1 MYVTSW
7 NKKNKFLSIWE
18 SATTNL
24 VSLHPYIMRKKIK
37 PYGVR
42 VLNDELV
49 IPVYDNESNIKGI
62 QTIKND
68 GTKKFAFESQIEAN
82 FFALNPETK
91 NDKVAYIAEG
101 FATSSSIAEAK
112 DCVVFCAFS
121 AGNMAKVALA
131 VRKKFTGVIVI
142 AGDNKSASEV
152 ELAHKAALAC
162 NGFVALPSEGCDFN
176 DDFINGIDIAKS
188 LDDYQ
193 KPIAP
198 KEKPQKVI
206 VDYSNYDEDFDE
218 ETIKDMLSYVSP
230 DIGYHEWIEIGM
242 SLKSSGASLR
252 VWDDWS
258 SKGASYKKNDCA
270 SHWGSFKGSGITIGT
285 LVHHAK
291 LSGWERKYEH
301 VVSEKKASIDL
312 VSIIGGFNK
321 KKIKKD
327 QPIEFDGL
335 IGDTVKWIVSTGTY
349 KQPMLATLNVLAAL
363 GAVFGRK
370 YASRIN
376 TRTNLYVV
384 GVGASGCGK
393 DHSRRCIANLMTE
406 SGLSAFLGDNGVR
419 SDSGIVKS
427 LSAQA
432 SQVMMIDEFGIF
444 LKALKDQ
451 KSAGHIKAVSSL
463 MLQLYSCSSSVY
475 KHGTYATD
483 KMESMIL
490 HYPNLCI
497 YGTTTEE
504 MYINSI
510 SKEGIKSGELNR
522 FVVLFGD
529 DDAEPC
535 HNPEQSEIPTLLI
548 EAWKALGGNP
558 TGDNLGNTNS
568 AKVAVKPFIVGW
580 GECWDDVCA
589 LLDYQ
594 HSKRSEENS
603 ALWVRYRENIIK
615 IAMIY
620 ALSEYKFELE
630 KKHIETAKYYV
641 EASIKYMD
649 KLAKTHM
656 AENQW
661 EELYNEFIHLL
672 EKNNREMRKT
682 DLLRAMKKVKRK
694 DIGEMLEGMKDSGTI
709 AIEGRVSNGNAGRPT
724 VYVKLL

>member
-1 MYVTSW
+1 MQLKTW
-7 NKKNKFLSIWE
+7 NTKNKFLSFWD

-24 VSLHPYIMRKKIK
+24 VSQHPYIKRKNVK

-42 VLNDELV
+42 VINGELV
-49 IPVYDNESNIKGI
+49 IPIYDTTQKIVGI
-62 QTIKND
+62 QTIKEN
-68 GTKKFAFESQIEAN
+68 GEKKFAFESKVEGN
-82 FFALNPETK
+82 FFVF
-91 NDKVAYIAEG
+91 NDNSDKQIIYIAEG
-101 FATSSSIAEAK
+101 FATCATIAEITG
-112 DCVVFCAFS
+112 CTVVCAFS
-121 AGNMAKVALA
+121 AGNLTKVAKNI
-131 VRKKFTGVIVI
+131 RDRFKGEIII
-142 AGDNKSASEV
+142 AADNKSAGEIS
-152 ELAHKAALAC
+152 LANKAAREC
-162 NGFVALPSEGCDFN
+162 GGFVVLPAEGQDFN
-176 DDFINGIDIAKS
+176 DMANSGTDILPNLSEYK
-188 LDDYQ
+188 
-193 KPIAP
+193 KPTEIV
-198 KEKPQKVI
+198 EEVKVYK
-206 VDYSNYDEDFDE
+206 DYSNYDEDFDE

-242 SLKSSGASLR
+242 SLKAGGASLR

-258 SKGASYKKNDCA
+258 SKGGSYKKNDCA
-270 SHWGSFKGSGITIGT
+270 SHWGSFKGNGITIGT
-285 LVHHAK
+285 LCHHAK
-291 LSGWERKYEH
+291 LSGWERKYENQP
-301 VVSEKKASIDL
+301 VVEKKSTLDIA
-312 VSIIGGFNK
+312 SIIGGFSK
-321 KKIKKD
+321 KNIKKD
-327 QPIEFDGL
+327 APIEFDGL

-370 YASRIN
+370 YASKIN
-376 TRTNLYVV
+376 TRTNLYMV
-384 GVGASGCGK
+384 GVAASGGGK

-406 SGLSAFLGDNGVR
+406 AGLSNFLGDNGVR

-427 LSAQA
+427 ISAQA

-463 MLQLYSCSSSVY
+463 LLQLYSCSSSIY

-504 MYINSI
+504 MYAGAI

-522 FVVLFGD
+522 FIVLFGD
-529 DDAEPC
+529 DNAEPC
-535 HNPEQSEIPTLLI
+535 HNIEQGEAPALLV
-548 EAWKALGGNP
+548 EAWKAFNTNP
-558 TGDNLGNTNS
+558 TGDSLGVSND
-568 AKVAVKPFIVGW
+568 AKIAVKPFIVGW
-580 GECWDDVCA
+580 GDCWDDICA

-594 HSKRSEENS
+594 HSKRNEENS

-620 ALSEYKFELE
+620 ALSEFKFELD

-641 EASIKYMD
+641 EASVKYMD

-672 EKNNREMRKT
+672 EKNDGEMRKV
-682 DLLRAMKKVKRK
+682 DLLKAMKKVKRR
-694 DIGEMLEGMKDSGTI
+694 DVAEMLEGMKDSGTI
-709 AIEGRVSNGNAGRPT
+709 SIEGRVSNEKAGRPT
-724 VYVKLL
+724 VYVKLM